1 MKKTILL
8 LTAALLLTGCITTPT
23 TPPSYK
29 STKTSLELQAI
40 QTKELEVPKKIVFAS
55 TMFVLQDLG
64 YSIISSDLD
73 TGYISAKSPTQ
84 SSFSYPRVTLTDTK
98 VTAFIEQLRPGVT
111 QVRLSFVNSE
121 EWQMG
126 LARMVQENPIDDAI
140 IYNNAFVKIQE
151 AIFIRSAVN

>member
-1 MKKTILL
+1 MKRTILL
-8 LTAALLLTGCITTPT
+8 LAATLLITGCLS

-29 STKTSLELQAI
+29 STKTSLELQVI
-40 QTKELEVPKKIVFAS
+40 QTKEFEVPKKIVFAS

-73 TGYISAKSPTQ
+73 TGYISAKSPIQ
-84 SSFSYPRVTLTDTK
+84 SSASFGRVVLKDTK

-121 EWQMG
+121 EWQLG
-126 LARMVQENPIDDAI
+126 AARMVQENPIDDAI
-140 IYNNAFVKIQE
+140 IYNNAFIKIQE

>member
-1 MKKTILL
+1 MKRTILL
-8 LTAALLLTGCITTPT
+8 LAVALLLTGCIA

-29 STKTSLELQAI
+29 STKTSLELQVI

-84 SSFSYPRVTLTDTK
+84 SSFSYPRTKLTHTK

-111 QVRLSFVNSE
+111 QVRLSFIDSE
-121 EWQMG
+121 EWQFGMST
-126 LARMVQENPIDDAI
+126 MIQENPIDDAI
-140 IYNNAFVKIQE
+140 IYGNAFIKIQE

>member
-1 MKKTILL
+1 
-8 LTAALLLTGCITTPT
+8 
-23 TPPSYK
+23 
-29 STKTSLELQAI
+29 
-40 QTKELEVPKKIVFAS
+40 
-55 TMFVLQDLG
+55 
-64 YSIISSDLD
+64 
-73 TGYISAKSPTQ
+73 
-84 SSFSYPRVTLTDTK
+84 

>member
-1 MKKTILL
+1 MKRTSLL
-8 LTAALLLTGCITTPT
+8 LATALLLTGCLS

-29 STKTSLELQAI
+29 STKTSLELQVM
-40 QTKELEVPKKIVFAS
+40 QTKEFEVPKKIVFAS

-73 TGYISAKSPTQ
+73 TGYISAKSPIQ
-84 SSFSYPRVTLTDTK
+84 SSFSYPRVVLKDTK

-121 EWQMG
+121 EWQVG
-126 LARMVQENPIDDAI
+126 AVKMVQETPVDDAI
-140 IYNNAFVKIQE
+140 IYNNAFIKIQE
-151 AIFIRSAVN
+151 AIFIRSGTN